1 MCSSITKRLL
11 LSKLSVKE
19 SLITTLDVGET
30 KKLSDSLV
38 TSVDAN
44 HCPGSVM
51 FLIQLTSGQTFL
63 HTGDFRA
70 SSDMESLPE
79 FWQSSFSV
87 DRLYLDTTYCR
98 PEYDFP
104 SQSDVIEKTVEL
116 VHSFLAKRP
125 RTVVMV
131 GGYDIG
137 KERVF
142 KALASSLNC
151 KVWGDKKRVNTWRCL
166 EDEEILSRL
175 VEDRARAQVQV
186 LTNSLISWARL
197 GQELDRV
204 RGRGGWSH
212 VLGVRATGWSHF
224 RGEQADTSLVN
235 VTVQTR
241 GEVSLL
247 ELPYSEHSSYSEL
260 ARFVKFLALD
270 SPRNIVDIVS
280 KNSRQK
286 TIVRDTFTKWI
297 REAQKP

>member
-38 TSVDAN
+38 TAVDAN

-79 FWQSSFSV
+79 LWSFSL

-116 VHSFLAKRP
+116 VNTFLAARP
-125 RTVVMV
+125 WTVVMV

-142 KALASSLNC
+142 KALAASLDC
-151 KVWGDKKRVNTWRCL
+151 QVWGDRKRVATWRCL

-175 VEDRARAQVQV
+175 VEVRARAQVQV
-186 LTNSLISWARL
+186 ISNSLVTWAKL
-197 GQELDRV
+197 GREFDAV
-204 RGRGGWSH
+204 KVAGGWSH
-212 VLGVRATGWSHF
+212 VLGVKPTGWSHS
-224 RGEQADTSLVN
+224 RGE
-235 VTVQTR
+235 R
-241 GEVSLL
+241 
-247 ELPYSEHSSYSEL
+247 
-260 ARFVKFLALD
+260 
-270 SPRNIVDIVS
+270 
-280 KNSRQK
+280 
-286 TIVRDTFTKWI
+286 
-297 REAQKP
+297 